1 MIVALPLLGSI
12 GIYFTRGRQK
22 QRQILTMALALLTS
36 VLTWI
41 TILNRPAGDFVLLHF
56 TQNLNIAFRLDGFG
70 CLFAGMVS
78 ILWPLATLYA
88 FEYMEHEHRKNTFF
102 MFYIMTYGVTL
113 GIALSANMLTMYI
126 FYELLTL
133 VTLPLVIHELGHDAM
148 HAGRKYLRYS
158 LGGSAL
164 AFLGLVFLIT
174 HTDTGV
180 FVLGGDLNAALSCEH
195 GDALLVVFVLSFLG
209 FGVKAAVFPM
219 HGWLPTAGVAPT
231 PVTALLHAVAVVKAG
246 VFAITRLIYYCYGTD
261 FLAGT
266 WAQYAVLGLAIFTIL
281 YGSSLALKERHFKRR
296 LAYST
301 VSNLSY
307 ILFGICLMNPIGMAA
322 GLLHMLFHS
331 VMKILGFLSAGS
343 VIHRSGKEYLFQLD
357 GLGRKMPVTFTCLT
371 IAGLGLTGV
380 PLFAGFISK
389 WQLAQ
394 AALDT
399 SAAMSASAA
408 ASGSAS
414 FGWLPIVG
422 IAILLVSALLTSIY
436 MLSITVRAFIHPL
449 PEGDATHES
458 GWKILLPLC
467 IFAVLVLVFGV
478 YPQPLMDLV
487 TAIAQGTF

>member
-1 MIVALPLLGSI
+1 MV
-12 GIYFTRGRQK
+12 
-22 QRQILTMALALLTS
+22 LTLLTT

-41 TILNRPAGDFVLLHF
+41 TILNRPAGDFVLLQF
-56 TQNLNIAFRLDGFG
+56 TQSLNISFKLDGFG

-88 FEYMEHEHRKNTFF
+88 FEYMEHAHRRNTFF
-102 MFYIMTYGVTL
+102 MFFIMTYGVTL

-148 HAGRKYLRYS
+148 AAGRKYLRYS

-164 AFLGLVFLIT
+164 AFLALVFLIT
-174 HTDTGV
+174 YTDSTD
-180 FVLGGDLNAALSCEH
+180 FVLGGGMQSIMDSKGNT
-195 GDALLVVFVLSFLG
+195 ALLVVYVLSFLG
-209 FGVKAAVFPM
+209 FGVKAAVFPV

-246 VFAITRLIYYCYGTD
+246 VFALTRLTYYCYGTE

-266 WAQYAVLGLAIFTIL
+266 WAHHAVLILVIFTIL

-307 ILFGICLMNPIGMAA
+307 ILFGVCLMNPAGLAA

-343 VIHRSGKEYLFQLD
+343 VIHMSG
-357 GLGRKMPVTFTCLT
+357 
-371 IAGLGLTGV
+371 
-380 PLFAGFISK
+380 
-389 WQLAQ
+389 
-394 AALDT
+394 
-399 SAAMSASAA
+399 
-408 ASGSAS
+408 
-414 FGWLPIVG
+414 
-422 IAILLVSALLTSIY
+422 
-436 MLSITVRAFIHPL
+436 
-449 PEGDATHES
+449 
-458 GWKILLPLC
+458 
-467 IFAVLVLVFGV
+467 
-478 YPQPLMDLV
+478 
-487 TAIAQGTF
+487 

>member
-1 MIVALPLLGSI
+1 MV
-12 GIYFTRGRQK
+12 
-22 QRQILTMALALLTS
+22 LTLATTI
-36 VLTWI
+36 LTWI
-41 TILNRPAGDFVLLHF
+41 TILNRPADDFVLLHF
-56 TQNLNIAFRLDGFG
+56 TQNLNISFKLDGLG

-164 AFLGLVFLIT
+164 AFLGLVFLII
-174 HTDTGV
+174 HTDSGV
-180 FVLGGDLNAALSCEH
+180 FVLGGDLNTALSCDH

-209 FGVKAAVFPM
+209 FGVKAAVFPV

-266 WAQYAVLGLAIFTIL
+266 WAQYTVLALAIFTIL

-307 ILFGICLMNPIGMAA
+307 ILFGVCLMNPWGMAA

-343 VIHRSGKEYLFQLD
+343 VIHRSGREYLFQLD

-394 AALDT
+394 AAIDT
-399 SAAMSASAA
+399 SAAMSATAA
-408 ASGSAS
+408 ASGTAS
-414 FGWLPIVG
+414 FSWLPVVG

-436 MLSITVRAFIHPL
+436 MLTISVRAFIHPL
-449 PEGDATHES
+449 PEGDATRES
-458 GWKILLPLC
+458 GWKVLLPLC

-487 TAIAQGTF
+487 TAIAQGAF

>member
-1 MIVALPLLGSI
+1 
-12 GIYFTRGRQK
+12 
-22 QRQILTMALALLTS
+22 MALTLATTI
-36 VLTWI
+36 LTWI
-41 TILNRPAGDFVLLHF
+41 TILNRPADDFVLLHF
-56 TQNLNIAFRLDGFG
+56 TQNLNISFKLDGLG

-164 AFLGLVFLIT
+164 AFLGLVFLII
-174 HTDTGV
+174 HTDSGV
-180 FVLGGDLNAALSCEH
+180 FVLGGDLNTALSCDH

-209 FGVKAAVFPM
+209 FGVKAAVFPV

-266 WAQYAVLGLAIFTIL
+266 WAQYTVLALAIFTIL

-296 LAYST
+296 LAHST

-307 ILFGICLMNPIGMAA
+307 ILFGVCLMSPLGMAA

-343 VIHRSGKEYLFQLD
+343 VIHRSGREYLFQLD
-357 GLGRKMPVTFTCLT
+357 GLGRKMPVTFICLT

-380 PLFAGFISK
+380 PLCAGFISK

-394 AALDT
+394 AAIDT
-399 SAAMSASAA
+399 SAAMSATAA
-408 ASGSAS
+408 AFGTAS
-414 FGWLPIVG
+414 FSWLPVVG

-436 MLSITVRAFIHPL
+436 MLTISVRAFIHPL
-449 PEGDATHES
+449 PEGDATRES
-458 GWKILLPLC
+458 GWKVLLPLC

-478 YPQPLMDLV
+478 YPQPLMKLV

>member
-1 MIVALPLLGSI
+1 
-12 GIYFTRGRQK
+12 
-22 QRQILTMALALLTS
+22 MALTLATTI
-36 VLTWI
+36 LTWI
-41 TILNRPAGDFVLLHF
+41 TILNRPADDFVLLHF
-56 TQNLNIAFRLDGFG
+56 TQNLNISFKLDGLG

-164 AFLGLVFLIT
+164 AFLGLVFLII
-174 HTDTGV
+174 HTDSGV
-180 FVLGGDLNAALSCEH
+180 FVLGGDLNTALSCDH

-209 FGVKAAVFPM
+209 FGVKAAVFPV

-246 VFAITRLIYYCYGTD
+246 VFAITRLTYYCCYGTD

-266 WAQYAVLGLAIFTIL
+266 WAQYTVLALAIFTIL

-307 ILFGICLMNPIGMAA
+307 ILFGVCLMNPWGMAA

-343 VIHRSGKEYLFQLD
+343 VIHRSGREYLFQLD

-394 AALDT
+394 AAIDT
-399 SAAMSASAA
+399 SAAMSATAA
-408 ASGSAS
+408 ASGTAS
-414 FGWLPIVG
+414 FSWLPIVG

-436 MLSITVRAFIHPL
+436 MLTISVRAFIHPL
-449 PEGDATHES
+449 PEGDATRES
-458 GWKILLPLC
+458 GWKVLLPLC

-478 YPQPLMDLV
+478 YPQPLMKLV